1 MKRFAKFV
9 VKYRLIILGV
19 MLLLMI
25 ASLFAMSYVNVN
37 SDILSYLPEDV
48 DMTRGLN
55 FMKDNFDM
63 QGDAIIGVQGAT
75 YEDMQE
81 LVSLIENKGGTKQ
94 GGIIWY
100 GLLKEMQDIDWTI
113 MENPWVASLVNNLLN
128 KYGLKLEDLKEMTE
142 QLSNNPEI
150 VSLFHPDDETY
161 LMMLQLNVPSS
172 SNEAMDLLS
181 EIENYFNEK
190 GLDYAMGGSTQIT
203 REIFDS
209 TIGEIGK
216 YALVAVLVMFIILLL
231 TTNSIIDPIVF
242 MVTLGVSI
250 VVNMGTNL
258 ILPSVSVVTYA
269 ASSILQLALSMDY
282 AIFLMHAFAEEQQKT
297 LDNKLAMERAIPKT
311 FSTISASALTTVGGF
326 LALFAMRFK
335 IGEDLGLVLAKGV
348 FLSLVTVVL
357 LQPCLMLLTNKI
369 ARKTQHRIIVP
380 KFKNVASYAVTHR
393 KTIVTIALLLLI
405 PTVIMQNMVEL
416 SYIKFVEEEP
426 NPTAIEQKVDA
437 LSNSLVVIV
446 PAKTESMDGES
457 NIKDQYE
464 FLEKIRERDDVNAV
478 MGLFSMLPED
488 IAEGIVNL
496 VNDEDMGKL
505 MASSGMDMSMI
516 TGFLNNGYTMYS
528 VMINA
533 ESESAEGT
541 KALNEIRAILDDT
554 FGADE
559 YYITGMTQAVSD
571 LQDITPTDFMVVSLV
586 SVAII
591 FVILLFTL
599 KSLKM
604 STIVVLVIE
613 FGIFVNL
620 SISYIFGQT
629 VNFMAYIILS
639 SIQLG
644 ATVDYAI
651 LYTVKYQ
658 NYLGIRSAR
667 EAAYTALTE
676 SGVSI
681 MTSVAI
687 LAGCCLSVSLI
698 TTNIIVSEITL
709 MIARGSIISGILV
722 MVLLPA
728 LLIISTGNQK
738 LEKRSIRRLQNKSM
752 KKVYKE
758 GNLSDTQQTKLS

>member
-48 DMTRGLN
+48 DMTQGLN
-55 FMKDNFDM
+55 FMKENFDM

-100 GLLKEMQDIDWTI
+100 GLLKEMQDIDWT
-113 MENPWVASLVNNLLN
+113 MLENPWVASLVNNLLN
-128 KYGLKLEDLKEMTE
+128 KYGLKMEDLKEMTE

-181 EIENYFNEK
+181 EIENYFDEK

-282 AIFLMHAFAEEQQKT
+282 AIFLMHSFAEEQKKT
-297 LDNKLAMERAIPKT
+297 LDDKLAMERAIPKT

-393 KTIVTIALLLLI
+393 KTIVTIAVLLLI

-416 SYIKFVEEEP
+416 SYIKFVEEDP

-488 IAEGIVNL
+488 VAEGIVNL

-571 LQDITPTDFMVVSLV
+571 LQGITPTDFMVVSLV

-599 KSLKM
+599 RSLKM

-758 GNLSDTQQTKLS
+758 GNLSDTQQTK

>member
-1 MKRFAKFV
+1 
-9 VKYRLIILGV
+9 

-48 DMTRGLN
+48 DMTQGLN

-100 GLLKEMQDIDWTI
+100 GLLKEMQDIDWT
-113 MENPWVASLVNNLLN
+113 MLENPWVASLVNNLLN
-128 KYGLKLEDLKEMTE
+128 KYGLKMEDLKEMTE

-181 EIENYFNEK
+181 EIENYFDEK

-282 AIFLMHAFAEEQQKT
+282 AIFLMHSFAEEQKKT
-297 LDNKLAMERAIPKT
+297 LDDKLAMERAIPKT

-416 SYIKFVEEEP
+416 SYIKFVEEDP

-488 IAEGIVNL
+488 VAEGIVNL

-554 FGADE
+554 FGAGE

-599 KSLKM
+599 RSLKM

-758 GNLSDTQQTKLS
+758 GNLSDTQQTK

>member
-55 FMKDNFDM
+55 FMKENFDM

-113 MENPWVASLVNNLLN
+113 LENPWVASLVNNLLN

-496 VNDEDMGKL
+496 VNDKDMGKL

-554 FGADE
+554 FGAGE

-758 GNLSDTQQTKLS
+758 GNLSDTQQTK

>member
-48 DMTRGLN
+48 DMTQGLN
-55 FMKDNFDM
+55 FMKENFDM

-128 KYGLKLEDLKEMTE
+128 KYGMKLEDLKEMTE

-231 TTNSIIDPIVF
+231 TTNSIIDPLVF

-405 PTVIMQNMVEL
+405 PTVIMQNMVGI

-554 FGADE
+554 FGAGE

-599 KSLKM
+599 RSLKM

-758 GNLSDTQQTKLS
+758 GNLSDTQQTK

>member
-48 DMTRGLN
+48 DMTQGLN
-55 FMKDNFDM
+55 FMKENFDM

-100 GLLKEMQDIDWTI
+100 GLLKEMQDIDWT
-113 MENPWVASLVNNLLN
+113 MLENPWVASLVNNLLN
-128 KYGLKLEDLKEMTE
+128 KYGLKMEDLKEMTE

-181 EIENYFNEK
+181 EIENYFDEK

-282 AIFLMHAFAEEQQKT
+282 AIFLMHSFAEEQKKT
-297 LDNKLAMERAIPKT
+297 LDDKLAMERAIPKT

-416 SYIKFVEEEP
+416 SYIKFVEEDP

-464 FLEKIRERDDVNAV
+464 FLEKIKERDDVNAV

-488 IAEGIVNL
+488 VAEGIVNL

-554 FGADE
+554 FGAGE

-571 LQDITPTDFMVVSLV
+571 LQGITPTDFMVVSLV

-599 KSLKM
+599 RSLKM

-758 GNLSDTQQTKLS
+758 GNLSDTQQTK

>member
-55 FMKDNFDM
+55 FMKENFDM

-100 GLLKEMQDIDWTI
+100 GLLKEMQDIDWT
-113 MENPWVASLVNNLLN
+113 MLENPWVASLVNNLLN

-231 TTNSIIDPIVF
+231 TTNSIIDPIIF

-282 AIFLMHAFAEEQQKT
+282 AIFLMHAFAEEQKKT

-405 PTVIMQNMVEL
+405 PTVIMQNMVGL

-457 NIKDQYE
+457 NIKDQYK

-488 IAEGIVNL
+488 VAEGIVNL

-554 FGADE
+554 FGAGE

-758 GNLSDTQQTKLS
+758 GNLSDTQQTK

>member
-9 VKYRLIILGV
+9 VKYRFIILGV
-19 MLLLMI
+19 MLLMTI
-25 ASLFAMSYVNVN
+25 ASLFALSFVNVN

-48 DMTRGLN
+48 DMTVGMN
-55 FMKDNFDM
+55 FMKENFDM
-63 QGDAIIGVQGAT
+63 QGDAIIGVQGAS
-75 YEDMQE
+75 YDDMLE
-81 LVSLIENKGGTKQ
+81 LVKLIEDKGGTKQ

-100 GLLKEMQDIDWTI
+100 GLLKDMQDIDWSQLDDPI
-113 MENPWVASLVNNLLN
+113 VAAIANSLLS
-128 KYGLKLEDLKEMTE
+128 KYGLKIDDLKSMVE
-142 QLSNNPEI
+142 QMSTNPDI
-150 VSLFHPDDETY
+150 VNMFHPSDDTY
-161 LMMLQLNVPSS
+161 LLMLQLNVPSS
-172 SNEAMDLLS
+172 SNEALNLLKTV
-181 EIENYFNEK
+181 EDHLQKK
-190 GLDYAMGGSTQIT
+190 GFDYAMGGSTQIT

-216 YALVAVLVMFIILLL
+216 YAFVAILVMFIILLL

-269 ASSILQLALSMDY
+269 ASSVLQLALSMDY
-282 AIFLMHAFAEEQQKT
+282 AIFLMHSFAEEQKKT
-297 LDNKLAMERAIPKT
+297 LDDNLAMERAIPKT

-335 IGEDLGLVLAKGV
+335 IGEDLGIVLAKGV
-348 FLSLVTVVL
+348 FLSLVTVLL
-357 LQPCLMLLTNKI
+357 LQPCLMLLTKKI
-369 ARKTQHRIIVP
+369 ACKTQHRIIVP

-393 KTIVTIALLLLI
+393 KTIVSIALVLLI
-405 PTVIMQNMVEL
+405 PVVVMQNLVEL
-416 SYIKFVEEEP
+416 SYIKFVEEDP
-426 NPTAIEQKVDA
+426 NPSAITEKVDA
-437 LSNSLVVIV
+437 LSNSLVIIV
-446 PAKTESMDGES
+446 PSKTEILDGES
-457 NIKDQYE
+457 NVDDQYR
-464 FLEKIRERDDVNAV
+464 FLETIRARDDVNAV
-478 MGLFSMLPED
+478 MGLFSMLPEEN
-488 IAEGIVNL
+488 AEGIVNL
-496 VNDEDMGKL
+496 VNDKSLGDL
-505 MASSGMDMSMI
+505 MQSSGMDMSMI

-528 VMINA
+528 VMLDTDP
-533 ESESAEGT
+533 ESSEGAV
-541 KALNEIRAILDDT
+541 ALKEIRAVLDDT
-554 FGADE
+554 FGAGD

-571 LQDITPTDFMVVSLV
+571 LQDITPTDFMVVSIV

-599 KSLKM
+599 RSLKM

-620 SISYIFGQT
+620 SISYIFGQS

-658 NYLGIRSAR
+658 NYLGLRSAR

-687 LAGCCLSVSLI
+687 LAGCCLSVSII

-709 MIARGSIISGILV
+709 MIARGAIISGILV
-722 MVLLPA
+722 MLLLPA

-738 LEKRSIRRLQNKSM
+738 LEKRSIRRLQNKSLKRDYS
-752 KKVYKE
+752 KKVEQK
-758 GNLSDTQQTKLS
+758 QPQ

>member
-48 DMTRGLN
+48 DMTQGLN
-55 FMKDNFDM
+55 FMKENFDM

-100 GLLKEMQDIDWTI
+100 GLLKEMQDIDWT
-113 MENPWVASLVNNLLN
+113 MLENQWVASLVNNLLN
-128 KYGLKLEDLKEMTE
+128 KYGLKMEDLKEMTE

-181 EIENYFNEK
+181 EIENYFDEK

-282 AIFLMHAFAEEQQKT
+282 AIFLMHSFAEEQKKT
-297 LDNKLAMERAIPKT
+297 LDDKLAMERAIPKT

-416 SYIKFVEEEP
+416 SYIKFVEEDP

-488 IAEGIVNL
+488 VAEGIVNL
-496 VNDEDMGKL
+496 VNDEDMEKL

-554 FGADE
+554 FGAGE

-571 LQDITPTDFMVVSLV
+571 LQGITPTDFMVVSLV

-599 KSLKM
+599 RSLKM
-604 STIVVLVIE
+604 SIIVVLVIE

-758 GNLSDTQQTKLS
+758 GNLSDTQQTK

>member
-55 FMKDNFDM
+55 FMKENFDM

-405 PTVIMQNMVEL
+405 PTVIMQNMVGI

-554 FGADE
+554 FGAGE

-758 GNLSDTQQTKLS
+758 GNLSDTQQTK

>member
-1 MKRFAKFV
+1 MKRFAKFI

-19 MLLLMI
+19 MLLLTI

-48 DMTRGLN
+48 DMTQGLN
-55 FMKDNFDM
+55 FMKENFDM
-63 QGDAIIGVQGAT
+63 QGDAIIGVEGAT

-81 LVSLIENKGGTKQ
+81 LVSLIEEKGGTKQ

-100 GLLKEMQDIDWTI
+100 GLLKDMQDIDWT
-113 MENPWVASLVNNLLN
+113 MLDNPWISSLVNNLLK
-128 KYGLKLEDLKEMTE
+128 KYDLKMEDLKAMTE
-142 QLSNNPEI
+142 QLSGNPEI
-150 VSLFHPDDETY
+150 VSMFHPDDDTY

-181 EIENYFNEK
+181 DIEDHLTDK
-190 GLDYAMGGSTQIT
+190 GFDYAIGGSTQIT

-216 YALVAVLVMFIILLL
+216 YAVVAVLVMFIILLL

-250 VVNMGTNL
+250 VINMGTNL

-282 AIFLMHAFAEEQQKT
+282 AIFLMHSFAEEQKKT
-297 LDNKLAMERAIPKT
+297 LDDNLAMERAIPKT

-348 FLSLVTVVL
+348 FLSLVTVIL

-393 KTIVTIALLLLI
+393 KTIVIIALILLV
-405 PTVIMQNMVEL
+405 PVIVMQNMVEL
-416 SYIKFVEEEP
+416 SYIKFVEEDP
-426 NPTAIEQKVDA
+426 NPSAIEQKVDA

-446 PAKTESMDGES
+446 PAKTETLNGES
-457 NIKDQYE
+457 NVKDQYE
-464 FLEKIRERDDVNAV
+464 FLEKIKAREDVNAV

-488 IAEGIVNL
+488 TAEGIVNL
-496 VNDEDMGKL
+496 VNDEQMGAL
-505 MASSGMDMSMI
+505 MSSSGMDMSMI

-528 VMINA
+528 IMIDA
-533 ESESAEGT
+533 DPESAEGT
-541 KALNEIRAILDDT
+541 KALTEIRAVLDES
-554 FGADE
+554 FGAGD

-586 SVAII
+586 SIAVI

-599 KSLKM
+599 RSLKM

-651 LYTVKYQ
+651 LYTVKFQ
-658 NYLGIRSAR
+658 NYLGLRSAR

-687 LAGCCLSVSLI
+687 LAGCCLSVSII

-709 MIARGSIISGILV
+709 MIARGSIISGVLV
-722 MVLLPA
+722 LLLLPA

-758 GNLSDTQQTKLS
+758 GNLSDEQAK

>member
-48 DMTRGLN
+48 DMTQGLN
-55 FMKDNFDM
+55 FMKENFDM

-100 GLLKEMQDIDWTI
+100 GLLKEMQDIDWT
-113 MENPWVASLVNNLLN
+113 MLENPWVASLVNNLLN

-181 EIENYFNEK
+181 EIENYFDEK

-282 AIFLMHAFAEEQQKT
+282 AIFLMHSFAEEQKKT
-297 LDNKLAMERAIPKT
+297 LDDKLAMERAIPKT

-416 SYIKFVEEEP
+416 SYIKFVEEDP

-464 FLEKIRERDDVNAV
+464 FLEKIKERDDVNAV

-488 IAEGIVNL
+488 VAEGIVNL

-554 FGADE
+554 FGAGE

-571 LQDITPTDFMVVSLV
+571 LQGITPTDFMVVSLV

-599 KSLKM
+599 RSLKM

-758 GNLSDTQQTKLS
+758 GNLSDTQQAK

>member
-9 VKYRLIILGV
+9 VKYRLVILGV

-55 FMKDNFDM
+55 FMKENFDM

-75 YEDMQE
+75 YEDMQD

-100 GLLKEMQDIDWTI
+100 GLLKEMQDIDWT
-113 MENPWVASLVNNLLN
+113 MLENPWVASLVNNLLN

-231 TTNSIIDPIVF
+231 TTNSIIDPIIF

-282 AIFLMHAFAEEQQKT
+282 AIFLMHAFAEEQKKT

-405 PTVIMQNMVEL
+405 PTVIMQNMVGL

-488 IAEGIVNL
+488 VAEGIVNL

-554 FGADE
+554 FGAGE

-599 KSLKM
+599 RSLKM

-758 GNLSDTQQTKLS
+758 GNLSDTQQTK

>member
-48 DMTRGLN
+48 DMTQGLN
-55 FMKDNFDM
+55 FMKENFDM

-75 YEDMQE
+75 YEDMQD

-113 MENPWVASLVNNLLN
+113 LENPWVASLVNNLLN

-181 EIENYFNEK
+181 EIENYFDKK

-231 TTNSIIDPIVF
+231 TTNSIIDPIIF

-282 AIFLMHAFAEEQQKT
+282 AIFLMHSFAEEQKKT
-297 LDNKLAMERAIPKT
+297 LDDKLAMERAIPKT

-393 KTIVTIALLLLI
+393 KTIVTIAVLLLI
-405 PTVIMQNMVEL
+405 PTVIMQNMVGL
-416 SYIKFVEEEP
+416 SYIKFVEEDP

-554 FGADE
+554 FGAGE

-599 KSLKM
+599 RSLKM

-738 LEKRSIRRLQNKSM
+738 LEKKSIRRLQNKSM

-758 GNLSDTQQTKLS
+758 GNLSDTQQTK

>member
-55 FMKDNFDM
+55 FMKENFDM

-100 GLLKEMQDIDWTI
+100 GLLKEMQDIDWT
-113 MENPWVASLVNNLLN
+113 MLENPWVASLVNNLLN

-231 TTNSIIDPIVF
+231 TTNSIIDPIIF

-282 AIFLMHAFAEEQQKT
+282 AIFLMHAFAEEQKKT

-405 PTVIMQNMVEL
+405 PTVIMQNMVGL

-554 FGADE
+554 FGAGE

-599 KSLKM
+599 RSLKM

-620 SISYIFGQT
+620 SISYIFGQA

-758 GNLSDTQQTKLS
+758 GNLSDTQQTK

>member
-55 FMKDNFDM
+55 FMKENFDM

-100 GLLKEMQDIDWTI
+100 GLLKEMQDIDWT
-113 MENPWVASLVNNLLN
+113 MLENQWVASLVNNLLN
-128 KYGLKLEDLKEMTE
+128 KYGLKMEDLKEMTE

-181 EIENYFNEK
+181 EIENYFDEK

-282 AIFLMHAFAEEQQKT
+282 AIFLMHSFAEEQKKT
-297 LDNKLAMERAIPKT
+297 LDDKLAMERAIPKT

-405 PTVIMQNMVEL
+405 PTVIMQNMVGL
-416 SYIKFVEEEP
+416 SYIKFVEEDP

-488 IAEGIVNL
+488 VAEGIVNL

-554 FGADE
+554 FGAGE

-571 LQDITPTDFMVVSLV
+571 LQGITPTDFMVVSLV

-599 KSLKM
+599 RSLKM

-758 GNLSDTQQTKLS
+758 GNLSDTQQTK

>member
-113 MENPWVASLVNNLLN
+113 LENPWVASLVNNLLN

-282 AIFLMHAFAEEQQKT
+282 AIFLMHSFAEEQKKT
-297 LDNKLAMERAIPKT
+297 LDDKLAMERAIPKT

-393 KTIVTIALLLLI
+393 KTIGTIALLLLI

-416 SYIKFVEEEP
+416 SYIKFVEEDP

-464 FLEKIRERDDVNAV
+464 FLEKIKERDDVNAV

-488 IAEGIVNL
+488 VAEGIVNL

-554 FGADE
+554 FGAGE

-571 LQDITPTDFMVVSLV
+571 LQGITPTDFMVVSLV

-599 KSLKM
+599 RSLKM

-758 GNLSDTQQTKLS
+758 GNLSDTQQTK

>member
-48 DMTRGLN
+48 DMTKGLN
-55 FMKDNFDM
+55 FMKENFDM

-128 KYGLKLEDLKEMTE
+128 KYGLKLENLKEMTE

-181 EIENYFNEK
+181 EIENYFKEK

-231 TTNSIIDPIVF
+231 TTNSIIDPIIF

-554 FGADE
+554 FGAGE

-758 GNLSDTQQTKLS
+758 GNLSDTQQTK

>member
-9 VKYRLIILGV
+9 VKYRFIILGV
-19 MLLLMI
+19 MLLMTI
-25 ASLFAMSYVNVN
+25 ASLFALSFVNVN

-48 DMTRGLN
+48 DMTVGMN
-55 FMKDNFDM
+55 FMKENFDM
-63 QGDAIIGVQGAT
+63 QGDAIIGVQGAS
-75 YEDMQE
+75 YDDMLE
-81 LVSLIENKGGTKQ
+81 LVKLIEDKGGTKQ

-100 GLLKEMQDIDWTI
+100 GLLKDMQDIDWSQLDDPI
-113 MENPWVASLVNNLLN
+113 VAAIANSLLS
-128 KYGLKLEDLKEMTE
+128 KYGLKIDDLKSMVE
-142 QLSNNPEI
+142 QMSTNPDI
-150 VSLFHPDDETY
+150 VNMFHPSDDTY
-161 LMMLQLNVPSS
+161 LLMLQLNVPSS
-172 SNEAMDLLS
+172 SNEALNLLKTV
-181 EIENYFNEK
+181 EDHLQKK
-190 GLDYAMGGSTQIT
+190 GFDYAMGGSTQIT

-216 YALVAVLVMFIILLL
+216 YAFVAILVMFIILLL

-242 MVTLGVSI
+242 MLTLGVSI

-269 ASSILQLALSMDY
+269 ASSVLQLALSMDY
-282 AIFLMHAFAEEQQKT
+282 AIFLMHSFAEEQKKT
-297 LDNKLAMERAIPKT
+297 LDDNLAMERAIPKT

-335 IGEDLGLVLAKGV
+335 IGEDLGIVLAKGV
-348 FLSLVTVVL
+348 FLSLVTVLL
-357 LQPCLMLLTNKI
+357 LQPCLMLLTKKI
-369 ARKTQHRIIVP
+369 ACKTQHRIIVP

-393 KTIVTIALLLLI
+393 KTIVGIALVLLI
-405 PTVIMQNMVEL
+405 PVVVMQNLVEL
-416 SYIKFVEEEP
+416 SYIKFVEEDP
-426 NPTAIEQKVDA
+426 NPSAITEKVDA
-437 LSNSLVVIV
+437 LSNSLVIIV
-446 PAKTESMDGES
+446 PAKTEILDGES
-457 NIKDQYE
+457 NVDDQYR
-464 FLEKIRERDDVNAV
+464 FLETIRARDDVNAV
-478 MGLFSMLPED
+478 MGLFSMLPEEN
-488 IAEGIVNL
+488 AEGIVNL
-496 VNDEDMGKL
+496 VNDKSLGDL
-505 MASSGMDMSMI
+505 MQSSGMDMSMI

-528 VMINA
+528 VMLDTDP
-533 ESESAEGT
+533 ESSEGAV
-541 KALNEIRAILDDT
+541 ALKEIRAVLDDT
-554 FGADE
+554 FGAGD

-571 LQDITPTDFMVVSLV
+571 LQDITPTDFMVVSIV

-599 KSLKM
+599 RSLKM

-620 SISYIFGQT
+620 SISYIFGQS

-658 NYLGIRSAR
+658 NYLGLRSAR

-687 LAGCCLSVSLI
+687 LAGCCLSVSII

-709 MIARGSIISGILV
+709 MIARGAIISGILV
-722 MVLLPA
+722 MLLLPA

-738 LEKRSIRRLQNKSM
+738 LEKRSIRRLQNKSLKRDYS
-752 KKVYKE
+752 KKVEQK
-758 GNLSDTQQTKLS
+758 QPQ

>member
-55 FMKDNFDM
+55 FMKENFDM

-282 AIFLMHAFAEEQQKT
+282 AIFLMHSFAEEQKKT
-297 LDNKLAMERAIPKT
+297 LDDKLAMERAIPKT

-405 PTVIMQNMVEL
+405 PTVIMQNMVGI

-488 IAEGIVNL
+488 VAEGIVNL

-554 FGADE
+554 FGAGE

-571 LQDITPTDFMVVSLV
+571 LQGITPTDFMVVSLV

-599 KSLKM
+599 RSLKM

-758 GNLSDTQQTKLS
+758 GNLSDTQQTK

>member
-48 DMTRGLN
+48 DMTQGLN
-55 FMKDNFDM
+55 FMKENFDM

-100 GLLKEMQDIDWTI
+100 GLLKEMQDIDWT
-113 MENPWVASLVNNLLN
+113 MLENPWVASLVNNLLN
-128 KYGLKLEDLKEMTE
+128 KYGLKMEDLKEMTE

-181 EIENYFNEK
+181 EIENYFDEK

-282 AIFLMHAFAEEQQKT
+282 AIFLMHSFAEEQKKT
-297 LDNKLAMERAIPKT
+297 LDDKLAMERAIPKT

-416 SYIKFVEEEP
+416 SYIKFVEEDP

-488 IAEGIVNL
+488 VAEGIVNL
-496 VNDEDMGKL
+496 VNDEDMEKL

-554 FGADE
+554 FGAGE

-571 LQDITPTDFMVVSLV
+571 LQGITPTDFMVVSLV

-599 KSLKM
+599 RSLKM
-604 STIVVLVIE
+604 SIIVVLVIE

-738 LEKRSIRRLQNKSM
+738 LEKKSIRRLQNKSM

-758 GNLSDTQQTKLS
+758 GNLSDTQQTK

>member
-48 DMTRGLN
+48 DMTQGLN
-55 FMKDNFDM
+55 FMKENFDM

-75 YEDMQE
+75 YEDIQE

-100 GLLKEMQDIDWTI
+100 GLLKEMQDIDWT
-113 MENPWVASLVNNLLN
+113 MLENPWVASLVNNLLN
-128 KYGLKLEDLKEMTE
+128 KYGLKMEDLKEMTE

-231 TTNSIIDPIVF
+231 TTNSIIDPLVF

-405 PTVIMQNMVEL
+405 PTVIMQNMVGI

-554 FGADE
+554 FGAGE

-599 KSLKM
+599 RSLKM

-758 GNLSDTQQTKLS
+758 GNLSDTQQTK

>member
-55 FMKDNFDM
+55 FMKENFDM

-75 YEDMQE
+75 YEDMQD

-100 GLLKEMQDIDWTI
+100 GLLKEMQDIDWT
-113 MENPWVASLVNNLLN
+113 MLENPWVASLVNNLLN
-128 KYGLKLEDLKEMTE
+128 KYGLKMEDLKEMTE

-181 EIENYFNEK
+181 EIENYFDEK

-231 TTNSIIDPIVF
+231 TTNSIIDPIIF

-405 PTVIMQNMVEL
+405 PTVIMQNMVGL

-554 FGADE
+554 FGAGE

-758 GNLSDTQQTKLS
+758 GNRSDTQQTK

>member
-19 MLLLMI
+19 MLLLTI
-25 ASLFAMSYVNVN
+25 ASLFAMSFVNVN

-48 DMTRGLN
+48 DMTVGMN
-55 FMKDNFDM
+55 FMKENFDM

-75 YEDMQE
+75 YEDMEE
-81 LVSLIENKGGTKQ
+81 LVALIEEKGGTKQ

-100 GLLKEMQDIDWTI
+100 GLLKEMQDIDWSRLEDPVI
-113 MENPWVASLVNNLLN
+113 SAMANALLS
-128 KYGLKLEDLKEMTE
+128 KYGLTIDDMKKMTE
-142 QLSNNPEI
+142 EMSTNPEI
-150 VSLFHPDDETY
+150 VSMFHPDDETY

-172 SNEAMDLLS
+172 SNEAMNLLS
-181 EIENYFNEK
+181 DIEDHLDAK
-190 GLDYAMGGSTQIT
+190 GFDYAMGGSTQIT

-231 TTNSIIDPIVF
+231 TTNSLMDPIIF

-250 VVNMGTNL
+250 VINMGSNL

-282 AIFLMHAFAEEQQKT
+282 AIFLMHSFAEEQKKT
-297 LDNKLAMERAIPKT
+297 LDDNLAMERAIPKT

-348 FLSLVTVVL
+348 FLSLVTVIL
-357 LQPCLMLLTNKI
+357 LQPCLMLLTKKL

-380 KFKNVASYAVTHR
+380 KFKNVASHAVTHR
-393 KTIVTIALLLLI
+393 KTIVTIALVLLI
-405 PTVIMQNMVEL
+405 PVVIMQNMVEL
-416 SYIKFVEEEP
+416 SYIKFVEEDP
-426 NPTAIEQKVDA
+426 NPTAIAQKVDA

-446 PAKTESMDGES
+446 PAKTENLNGES
-457 NIKDQYE
+457 NVKDQYE
-464 FLEKIRERDDVNAV
+464 FLEKIKERDDVNAV
-478 MGLFSMLPED
+478 LGLFSMLPED
-488 IAEGIVNL
+488 MAEGVVDL
-496 VNDEDMGKL
+496 VNDKQLAGL
-505 MASSGMDMSMI
+505 MQSSGMDMSMI

-528 VMINA
+528 IMIDA
-533 ESESAEGT
+533 DPESDEGSL
-541 KALNEIRAILDDT
+541 ALKEIRAILDDT
-554 FGADE
+554 FGKDG

-586 SVAII
+586 SVAVI

-599 KSLKM
+599 KSIKM

-620 SISYIFGQT
+620 SISYILGQS

-658 NYLGIRSAR
+658 NYLGLRSAR

-722 MVLLPA
+722 MLLLPA

-738 LEKRSIRRLQNKSM
+738 LEKRSIRRMQNKLL
-752 KKVYKE
+752 KKDYNKQP
-758 GNLSDTQQTKLS
+758 DQKLQ

>member
-9 VKYRLIILGV
+9 VKYRFIILGV
-19 MLLLMI
+19 MLLMTI
-25 ASLFAMSYVNVN
+25 ASLFALSFVNVN

-48 DMTRGLN
+48 DMTVGMN
-55 FMKDNFDM
+55 FMKENFDM
-63 QGDAIIGVQGAT
+63 QGDAIIGVQGAS
-75 YEDMQE
+75 YDDMLE
-81 LVSLIENKGGTKQ
+81 LVKLIEDKGGTKQ

-100 GLLKEMQDIDWTI
+100 GLLKDMQDIDWSQLDDPI
-113 MENPWVASLVNNLLN
+113 VAAIANSLLS
-128 KYGLKLEDLKEMTE
+128 KYGLKIDDLKSMVE
-142 QLSNNPEI
+142 QMSTNPDI
-150 VSLFHPDDETY
+150 VNMFHPSDDTY
-161 LMMLQLNVPSS
+161 LLMLQLNVPSS
-172 SNEAMDLLS
+172 SNEALNLLKTV
-181 EIENYFNEK
+181 EDHLQKK
-190 GLDYAMGGSTQIT
+190 GFDYAMGGSTQIT

-216 YALVAVLVMFIILLL
+216 YAFVAILVMFIILLL

-269 ASSILQLALSMDY
+269 ASSVLQLALSMDY
-282 AIFLMHAFAEEQQKT
+282 AIFLMHSFAEEQKKT
-297 LDNKLAMERAIPKT
+297 LDDNLAMERAIPKT

-335 IGEDLGLVLAKGV
+335 IGEDLGIVLAKGV
-348 FLSLVTVVL
+348 FLSLVTVLL
-357 LQPCLMLLTNKI
+357 LQPCLMLLTKKI
-369 ARKTQHRIIVP
+369 ACKTQHRIIVP

-393 KTIVTIALLLLI
+393 KTIVGIALVLLI
-405 PTVIMQNMVEL
+405 PVVVMQNLVDL
-416 SYIKFVEEEP
+416 TYIKFVEEDP
-426 NPTAIEQKVDA
+426 NPSAITEKVDA
-437 LSNSLVVIV
+437 LSNSLVIIV
-446 PAKTESMDGES
+446 PAKTEKLNGES
-457 NIKDQYE
+457 NIADQYD
-464 FLEKIRERDDVNAV
+464 FLETVKARDDVNAV
-478 MGLFSMLPED
+478 MGLFSMLPEQS
-488 IAEGIVNL
+488 AEGIVNL
-496 VNDEDMGKL
+496 VNDKEIADAMK
-505 MASSGMDMSMI
+505 SSGMDMSMI

-528 VMINA
+528 VMLDTDP
-533 ESESAEGT
+533 ESSEGAV
-541 KALNEIRAILDDT
+541 ALKEIRAVLDDT
-554 FGADE
+554 FGAGD

-571 LQDITPTDFMVVSLV
+571 LQDITPTDFMVVSIV

-599 KSLKM
+599 RSLKM

-620 SISYIFGQT
+620 SISYIFGQS

-658 NYLGIRSAR
+658 NYLGLRSAR

-687 LAGCCLSVSLI
+687 LAGCCLSVSII

-709 MIARGSIISGILV
+709 MIARGAIISGILV
-722 MVLLPA
+722 MLLLPA

-738 LEKRSIRRLQNKSM
+738 LEKRSIRRLQNKSLKRDYS
-752 KKVYKE
+752 KKVEQK
-758 GNLSDTQQTKLS
+758 QPQ

>member
-48 DMTRGLN
+48 DMTQGLN
-55 FMKDNFDM
+55 FMKENFDM

-231 TTNSIIDPIVF
+231 TTNSIIDPIIF

-554 FGADE
+554 FGAGE

-599 KSLKM
+599 RSLKM

-758 GNLSDTQQTKLS
+758 GNLSDTQQTK

>member
-181 EIENYFNEK
+181 EIENYFKEK

-426 NPTAIEQKVDA
+426 NPTAIEQKVNA

-554 FGADE
+554 FGAGE

-758 GNLSDTQQTKLS
+758 GNLSDTQQTK

>member
-9 VKYRLIILGV
+9 VKYRFIILGV
-19 MLLLMI
+19 MLLMTI
-25 ASLFAMSYVNVN
+25 ASLFALSFVNVN

-48 DMTRGLN
+48 DMTVGMN
-55 FMKDNFDM
+55 FMKENFDM
-63 QGDAIIGVQGAT
+63 QGDAIIGVQGAS
-75 YEDMQE
+75 YDDMLE
-81 LVSLIENKGGTKQ
+81 LVKLIEDKGGTKQ

-100 GLLKEMQDIDWTI
+100 GLLKDMQDIDWSQLDDPI
-113 MENPWVASLVNNLLN
+113 VAAIANSLLS
-128 KYGLKLEDLKEMTE
+128 KYGLKIDDLKSMVE
-142 QLSNNPEI
+142 QMSTNPDI
-150 VSLFHPDDETY
+150 VNMFHPSDDTY
-161 LMMLQLNVPSS
+161 LLMLQLNVPSS
-172 SNEAMDLLS
+172 SNEALNLLKTV
-181 EIENYFNEK
+181 EDHLQKK
-190 GLDYAMGGSTQIT
+190 GFDYAMGGSTQIT

-216 YALVAVLVMFIILLL
+216 YAFVAILVMFIILLL

-269 ASSILQLALSMDY
+269 ASSVLQLALSMDY
-282 AIFLMHAFAEEQQKT
+282 AIFLMHSFAEEQKKT
-297 LDNKLAMERAIPKT
+297 LDDNLAMERAIPKT

-335 IGEDLGLVLAKGV
+335 IGEDLGIVLAKGV
-348 FLSLVTVVL
+348 FLSLVTVLL
-357 LQPCLMLLTNKI
+357 LQPCLMLLTKKI
-369 ARKTQHRIIVP
+369 ACKTQHRIIVP

-393 KTIVTIALLLLI
+393 KTIVSIALVLLI
-405 PTVIMQNMVEL
+405 PVVVMQNLVEL
-416 SYIKFVEEEP
+416 SYIKFVEEDP
-426 NPTAIEQKVDA
+426 NPSAITEKVDA
-437 LSNSLVVIV
+437 LSNSLVIIV
-446 PAKTESMDGES
+446 PAKTEILDGES
-457 NIKDQYE
+457 NVDDQYR
-464 FLEKIRERDDVNAV
+464 FLETIRARDDVNAV
-478 MGLFSMLPED
+478 MGLFSMLPEEN
-488 IAEGIVNL
+488 AEGIVNL
-496 VNDEDMGKL
+496 VNDKSLGDL
-505 MASSGMDMSMI
+505 MQSSGMDMSMI

-528 VMINA
+528 VMLDTDP
-533 ESESAEGT
+533 ESSEGAV
-541 KALNEIRAILDDT
+541 ALKEIRAVLDDT
-554 FGADE
+554 FGAGD

-571 LQDITPTDFMVVSLV
+571 LQDITPTDFMVVSIV

-599 KSLKM
+599 RSMKM

-620 SISYIFGQT
+620 SISYIFGQS

-658 NYLGIRSAR
+658 NYLGLRSAR

-687 LAGCCLSVSLI
+687 LAGCCLSVSII

-709 MIARGSIISGILV
+709 MIARGAIISGILV
-722 MVLLPA
+722 MLLLPA

-738 LEKRSIRRLQNKSM
+738 LEKRSIRRLQNKSLKRDYS
-752 KKVYKE
+752 KKVEQK
-758 GNLSDTQQTKLS
+758 QPQ

>member
-113 MENPWVASLVNNLLN
+113 LENPWVASLVNNLLN

-496 VNDEDMGKL
+496 INDEDMGKL

-554 FGADE
+554 FGAGE

-758 GNLSDTQQTKLS
+758 GNLSDTQQTK

>member
-9 VKYRLIILGV
+9 VKYRFIILGV
-19 MLLLMI
+19 MLLMTI
-25 ASLFAMSYVNVN
+25 ASLFALSFVNVN

-48 DMTRGLN
+48 DMTVGMN
-55 FMKDNFDM
+55 FMKENFDM
-63 QGDAIIGVQGAT
+63 QGDAIIGVQGAS
-75 YEDMQE
+75 YDDMLE
-81 LVSLIENKGGTKQ
+81 LVKLIEDKGGTKQ

-100 GLLKEMQDIDWTI
+100 GLLKDMQDIDWSQLDDPI
-113 MENPWVASLVNNLLN
+113 VAAIANSLLS
-128 KYGLKLEDLKEMTE
+128 KYGLKIDDLKSMVE
-142 QLSNNPEI
+142 QMSTNPDI
-150 VSLFHPDDETY
+150 VNMFHPSDDTY
-161 LMMLQLNVPSS
+161 LLMLQLNVPSS
-172 SNEAMDLLS
+172 SNEALNLLKTV
-181 EIENYFNEK
+181 EDHLQKK
-190 GLDYAMGGSTQIT
+190 GFDYAMGGSTQIT

-216 YALVAVLVMFIILLL
+216 YAFVAILVMFIILLL

-269 ASSILQLALSMDY
+269 ASSVLQLALSMDY
-282 AIFLMHAFAEEQQKT
+282 AIFLMHSFAEEQKKT
-297 LDNKLAMERAIPKT
+297 LDDNLAMERAIPKT

-335 IGEDLGLVLAKGV
+335 IGEDLGIVLAKGV
-348 FLSLVTVVL
+348 FLSLVTVLL
-357 LQPCLMLLTNKI
+357 LQPCLMLLTKKI
-369 ARKTQHRIIVP
+369 ACKTQHRIIVP

-393 KTIVTIALLLLI
+393 KTIVGIALVLLI
-405 PTVIMQNMVEL
+405 PVVVMQNLVDL
-416 SYIKFVEEEP
+416 TYIKFVEEDP
-426 NPTAIEQKVDA
+426 NPSAITEKVDA
-437 LSNSLVVIV
+437 LSNSLVIIV
-446 PAKTESMDGES
+446 PAKTEKLNGES
-457 NIKDQYE
+457 NIADQYD
-464 FLEKIRERDDVNAV
+464 FLETVKARDDVNAV
-478 MGLFSMLPED
+478 MGLFSMLPEQS
-488 IAEGIVNL
+488 AEGIVNL
-496 VNDEDMGKL
+496 VNDKEIADAMK
-505 MASSGMDMSMI
+505 SSGMDMSMI

-528 VMINA
+528 VMLDTDP
-533 ESESAEGT
+533 ESSEGAI
-541 KALNEIRAILDDT
+541 ALKEIRAVLDDT
-554 FGADE
+554 FGAGD

-571 LQDITPTDFMVVSLV
+571 LQDITPTDFMVVSIV

-599 KSLKM
+599 RSLKM

-620 SISYIFGQT
+620 SISYIFGQS

-658 NYLGIRSAR
+658 NYLGLRSAR

-687 LAGCCLSVSLI
+687 LAGCCLSVSII

-709 MIARGSIISGILV
+709 MIARGAIISGILV
-722 MVLLPA
+722 MLLLPA

-738 LEKRSIRRLQNKSM
+738 LEKRSIRRLQNKSLKRDYS
-752 KKVYKE
+752 KKVEQK
-758 GNLSDTQQTKLS
+758 QPQ

>member
-113 MENPWVASLVNNLLN
+113 LENPWVASLVNNLLN

-282 AIFLMHAFAEEQQKT
+282 AIFLMHSFAEEQKKT
-297 LDNKLAMERAIPKT
+297 LDDKLAMERAIPKT

-416 SYIKFVEEEP
+416 SYIKFVEEDP

-488 IAEGIVNL
+488 VAEGIVNL

-554 FGADE
+554 FGAGE

-758 GNLSDTQQTKLS
+758 GNLSDTQQTK

>member
-113 MENPWVASLVNNLLN
+113 LENPWVASLVNNLLN

-554 FGADE
+554 FGAGE

-758 GNLSDTQQTKLS
+758 GNLSDTQQTK

>member
-55 FMKDNFDM
+55 FMKENFDM

-100 GLLKEMQDIDWTI
+100 GLLKEMQDIDWT
-113 MENPWVASLVNNLLN
+113 MLENPWVASLVNNLLN
-128 KYGLKLEDLKEMTE
+128 KYGLKMEDLKEMTE

-181 EIENYFNEK
+181 EIENYFDEK

-231 TTNSIIDPIVF
+231 TTNSIIDPIIF

-282 AIFLMHAFAEEQQKT
+282 AIFLMHSFAEEQKKT
-297 LDNKLAMERAIPKT
+297 LDDKLAMERAIPKT

-405 PTVIMQNMVEL
+405 PTVIMQNMVGL
-416 SYIKFVEEEP
+416 SYIKFVEEDP

-488 IAEGIVNL
+488 VAEGIVNL

-554 FGADE
+554 FGAGE

-620 SISYIFGQT
+620 SISYIFGQA

-758 GNLSDTQQTKLS
+758 GNLSDTQQAK

>member
-9 VKYRLIILGV
+9 VKYRLILLGV
-19 MLLLMI
+19 MLLITI

-48 DMTRGLN
+48 DMTIGMN
-55 FMKDNFDM
+55 FMKENFDM

-81 LVSLIENKGGTKQ
+81 LVALIEEKGGTKE

-100 GLLKEMQDIDWTI
+100 GLLKDMQDIDWSQL
-113 MENPWVASLVNNLLN
+113 ENPVIANIVNNLLS
-128 KYGLKLEDLKEMTE
+128 KYNLKIEDLKKMTE
-142 QLSNNPEI
+142 QLSTNPEI
-150 VSLFHPDDETY
+150 VSMFHPDDDTY

-172 SNEAMDLLS
+172 SNEAMNLLS
-181 EIENYFNEK
+181 DIEDHLENK
-190 GLDYAMGGSTQIT
+190 GFEYAMGGSTQIT

-216 YALVAVLVMFIILLL
+216 YAVVAVLVMFIILLL
-231 TTNSIIDPIVF
+231 TTNSLIDPIVF
-242 MVTLGVSI
+242 MLTLGVSI
-250 VVNMGTNL
+250 VINMGTNL

-282 AIFLMHAFAEEQQKT
+282 AIFLMHSFAEEQKKT
-297 LDNKLAMERAIPKT
+297 LDDNLAMERAIPKT

-335 IGEDLGLVLAKGV
+335 IGEDLGIVLAKGV
-348 FLSLVTVVL
+348 FLSLLTVIL
-357 LQPCLMLLTNKI
+357 LQPCLMLLTKKL

-380 KFKNVASYAVTHR
+380 KFKTVASKAVTNR
-393 KTIVTIALLLLI
+393 KTIVAIALALLI
-405 PTVIMQNMVEL
+405 PVVIMQNMVDL
-416 SYIKFVEEEP
+416 SYIKFVEENP

-446 PAKTESMDGES
+446 PAKTENLNGES
-457 NIKDQYE
+457 NVADQYD
-464 FLEKIRERDDVNAV
+464 FLEKIKARDDVNAV
-478 MGLFSMLPED
+478 LGLFSMLPED
-488 IAEGIVNL
+488 SAEGIVDL
-496 VNDEDMGKL
+496 VNDEQMGKL

-528 VMINA
+528 IMLDA
-533 ESESAEGT
+533 DPESDEGT
-541 KALNEIRAILDDT
+541 LALKEIRALLDET
-554 FGADE
+554 FGAE
-559 YYITGMTQAVSD
+559 NYYITGMTQAVSD
-571 LQDITPTDFMVVSLV
+571 LQDITPTDFMVVSIV

-591 FVILLFTL
+591 FIILLFTL
-599 KSLKM
+599 KSFKM

-620 SISYIFGQT
+620 SISYIFGQAI
-629 VNFMAYIILS
+629 NFMAYIILS

-658 NYLGIRSAR
+658 NYLGFKSAR

-681 MTSVAI
+681 LTSVAI

-709 MIARGSIISGILV
+709 MIARGAVISGILV
-722 MVLLPA
+722 MLLLPA

-738 LEKRSIRRLQNKSM
+738 LEKRNIRKLQNKLFKRDYN
-752 KKVYKE
+752 KKIKE
-758 GNLSDTQQTKLS
+758 EEIK